1 MLGRATRHDSH
12 RSAIRREVAGSGTGR
27 RISTVWLLV
36 GLLVSLLILSQL
48 GRGGRLEAR
57 ARAVPAPLGSPAEP
71 LAPGLADF
79 VRGPEQLLQ
88 DAELVFGA
96 GAGRFDTAAFLAG
109 RPELLPGPPAATAA
123 AIDGVARRHAIDPR
137 LLLSLLSLDPAGEGV
152 DTADRAAR
160 IAVWLADGYYGLK
173 LRGEADLIF
182 ADGSRQRGPV
192 EGGAAH
198 FAVARYL
205 ARQGTAVEQPARQAR
220 FAERYAELFGAAPRL
235 EAPVPDGLRQPPLLL
250 PWAEGQRWHYT
261 GGPHGAWGVA
271 SAWGAVDFAP
281 PSLVGCRAAPEWTLA
296 AAPGRVTWSDTG
308 LVLVDLDGDGNEG
321 TGWVLAYLHMA
332 SEGRVAVG
340 RWLEAGEPLGHPSCE
355 GGVADGAHLHF
366 ARRYNGEWLPAAGG
380 PVPMELSGWRFSSLG
395 GEYDGSMQHPE
406 QGERM
411 AVTSRRGGAS
421 DLVSDNGPARRE
433 ALASAWAA
441 LSAGAPARLEDA
453 DSGLSRA
460 PEPMTEAARPAAPA
474 TAAAAMSAAGG
485 ATGAATIAVRIAL
498 EGRDD
503 ASTPVVLG
511 LVGAA
516 APPLVLMARTNAAG
530 ETGAIALPDEARG
543 IYDLT
548 LRAPGF
554 APAFVLG
561 VTIGEPGLEID
572 LSAGGRLRL
581 AAGELNGDDVIDGR
595 DLGAWLT
602 HWRAG
607 RPLADLDGDG
617 WAGPG
622 DLWRAMNAAAGR

>member
-1 MLGRATRHDSH
+1 MLGRATRRDARWGAS
-12 RSAIRREVAGSGTGR
+12 RRDASGAESGL
-27 RISTVWLLV
+27 RISTAWLLFA
-36 GLLVSLLILSQL
+36 LLASLLLLSAL
-48 GRGGRLEAR
+48 DRGGPSEAR
-57 ARAVPAPLGSPAEP
+57 ARSGPALAGLPAEP
-71 LAPGLADF
+71 PASLVEF

-96 GAGRFDTAAFLAG
+96 EAGRFDTGEFLTG
-109 RPELLPGPPAATAA
+109 RPGLLPGTPAESAA

-137 LLLSLLSLDPAGEGV
+137 LLLTLLSLDPKTAEA

-173 LRGEADLIF
+173 YRGEADLIF

-192 EGGAAH
+192 AGGAAH

-205 ARQGTAVEQPARQAR
+205 ARQGAAEDQPARQAR
-220 FAERYAELFGAAPRL
+220 FSERYAELFGGAPSL
-235 EAPVPDGLRQPPLLL
+235 PAPVPAGLEQPPLLL

-296 AAPGRVTWSDTG
+296 AVPGRVTWSEAG
-308 LVLVDLDGDGNEG
+308 LVLVDLDGDGNDG

-340 RWLEAGEPLGHPSCE
+340 RWLEAGDPLGHPSCE

-380 PVPMELSGWRFSSLG
+380 PAPMELSGWRFASLG
-395 GEYDGSMQHPE
+395 GEYDGSMHHPE
-406 QGERM
+406 AGERM

-421 DLVSDNGPARRE
+421 DLVSDNGPARRA
-433 ALASAWAA
+433 ALAGAWAD
-441 LSAGAPARLEDA
+441 LSAASARLAEAATGRSLAPAPELERVA
-453 DSGLSRA
+453 TASRV
-460 PEPMTEAARPAAPA
+460 EAA
-474 TAAAAMSAAGG
+474 SIAAGG
-485 ATGAATIAVRIAL
+485 ASAVASIAVRIAL

-511 LVGAA
+511 LLRAD
-516 APPLVLMARTNAAG
+516 APPLVLMARTNSAG
-530 ETGAIALPDEARG
+530 ETGAIALPDEVRG
-543 IYDLT
+543 TYDLT

-561 VTIGEPGLEID
+561 LKLGEPGTEVD
-572 LSAGGRLRL
+572 LSAGGRLRM
-581 AAGELNGDDVIDGR
+581 AAGELNGDDVVDGR
-595 DLGAWLT
+595 DLGAWLA

-617 WAGPG
+617 RAGPG
-622 DLWRAMNAAAGR
+622 DLWRAMSAAAGR